1 MICENCKERPA
12 SITIKQESVIG
23 SLERHL
29 CEKCA
34 FQSQTFHFDPNQEPL
49 SIQQF
54 LSHWFS
60 GSDPFQAQ
68 QQTRGEPLEGPECP
82 SCGLTFP
89 KFLDIGKFGCADCYD
104 TFRGNLP
111 QVFGKLHNGHS
122 THTGKVPVSFN
133 EIYAVKKKIEEIRVK
148 MKEAVEAER
157 FEEAAALRDEA
168 NTLKKHL
175 ANGGEESDV
184 D

>member
-12 SITIKQESVIG
+12 SVIITQESVAG
-23 SLERHL
+23 SVERQF

-34 FQSQTFHFDPNQEPL
+34 FHTQTFQFDPNQEPL

-54 LSHWFS
+54 LSHWF
-60 GSDPFQAQ
+60 GGADPFQAK
-68 QQTRGEPLEGPECP
+68 QQTRGEQSEGPACP

-89 KFLDIGKFGCADCYD
+89 KFLDIGKFGCAKCYD
-104 TFRGNLP
+104 TFRGRLP
-111 QVFGKLHNGHS
+111 YVFGKLHNGHAK
-122 THTGKVPVSFN
+122 HTGKVPVSFN
-133 EIYAVKKKIEEIRVK
+133 KLYAIKRKIEEVRLK

-168 NTLKKHL
+168 NTLRL
-175 ANGGEESDV
+175 NLEQGGELGDV